1 MTIDPRELDDLE
13 LNRELQEA
21 LGDASAPELHD
32 ITAQQP
38 RSGKTGEQ
46 RGRIRG
52 TIVAVRGD
60 DVLVDIGGKSEAF
73 CPTEEFSPEQPPQ
86 VGQSLSFVPQGFD
99 RETGQMRLSLKAGK
113 SHVDWDSIRVG
124 DVIEARVTGVNIGGL
139 ELDVRGVRGFMPK
152 SQVDLNR
159 LENFTQFVNHKMEC
173 EIVEIDRRGKSVL
186 LSRRRVLERNREAA
200 RQEARQTLQEGQ
212 VRTGV
217 VRRLADFGA
226 FVDIGGID
234 GLLHVSDI
242 SYSRVNNPAEVLKVG
257 DEIQVQI
264 LKIDAAKDRISLG
277 MKQLRADPWSLVEA
291 NYKPS
296 QTIEGRITRLADFG
310 AFVEL
315 EPGVEGLL
323 PISEMSWTRR
333 IRHPRELVKEG
344 DTVRAQILSIDPAQ
358 RRISLS
364 LKALGADPWSTVQ
377 ERYTP
382 QSTVTGVVTRLAAF
396 GAFIQ
401 LEEGV
406 EGLAH
411 ISELSDKHIRSAGDA
426 VKEGQVVQAR
436 ILGVDLTQR
445 RISLSLKSS
454 PSAVPEASA
463 ADAAAHAPA
472 APKKEKKRPLRGG
485 LSW

>member
-1 MTIDPRELDDLE
+1 MTIDPRELDEQE

-21 LGDASAPELHD
+21 LGDANAPELHG
-32 ITAQQP
+32 AP
-38 RSGKTGEQ
+38 ARSRGAKAE
-46 RGRIRG
+46 RGRIHG

-60 DVLVDIGGKSEAF
+60 DVLIDIGGKAEAF
-73 CPTEEFSPEQPPQ
+73 CPTEEFSPDHPPQ
-86 VGQSLSFVPQGFD
+86 LGQSMSFVPQGFD

-113 SHVDWDSIRVG
+113 SHVDWDSIRIG

-152 SQVDLNR
+152 SQVDINR
-159 LENFTQFVNHKMEC
+159 LEHFTQFVNHKMEC

-186 LSRRRVLERNREAA
+186 LSRRRVLEKQRESA
-200 RQEARQTLQEGQ
+200 RAEARQTLAEGQ
-212 VRTGV
+212 VRSGI

-242 SYSRVNNPAEVLKVG
+242 SYARINNPAEVLKVG
-257 DEIQVQI
+257 DEVQVQV
-264 LKIDAAKDRISLG
+264 LKIDTAKDRISLG
-277 MKQLRADPWSLVEA
+277 MKQLKADPWTLVEA

-296 QTIEGRITRLADFG
+296 QTIDGRVTRLADFG

-323 PISEMSWTRR
+323 PVSEMSWTKR

-344 DTVRAQILSIDPAQ
+344 DSVRAQVMSIDSAQ

-382 QSTVTGVVTRLAAF
+382 QSTVTGMVTRLAPF
-396 GAFIQ
+396 GAFVQ

-411 ISELSDKHIRSAGDA
+411 ISELSDKHVRSVGDA

-436 ILGVDLTQR
+436 ILGVDLAQR
-445 RISLSLKSS
+445 RISLSLKTPSS
-454 PSAVPEASA
+454 APIEAAPETPGA
-463 ADAAAHAPA
+463 APA
-472 APKKEKKRPLRGG
+472 APKKEKRRPLRGG
-485 LSW
+485 LAW

>member
-1 MTIDPRELDDLE
+1 MTIDPRELDEQE

-21 LGDASAPELHD
+21 LGDANAPELHD
-32 ITAQQP
+32 ATARARP
-38 RSGKTGEQ
+38 GRTE
-46 RGRIRG
+46 RGRIHG

-60 DVLVDIGGKSEAF
+60 DVLIDIGGKSEAF
-73 CPTEEFSPEQPPQ
+73 CPTEEFSPEHPAQ
-86 VGQSLSFVPQGFD
+86 VGQSMSFVPQGFD

-113 SHVDWDSIRVG
+113 THVDWDSIRIG

-152 SQVDLNR
+152 SQVDINR
-159 LENFTQFVNHKMEC
+159 LEHFTQFVNHKMEC
-173 EIVEIDRRGKSVL
+173 EIVEIDRRGKTVL
-186 LSRRRVLERNREAA
+186 LSRRRVLEKQREVA
-200 RQEARQTLQEGQ
+200 RSEARQTLAEGQ
-212 VRTGV
+212 VRSGV

-242 SYSRVNNPAEVLKVG
+242 SYARVNNPAEVLKVG
-257 DEIQVQI
+257 DEIQVQV
-264 LKIDAAKDRISLG
+264 LKVDTAKDRISLG
-277 MKQLRADPWSLVEA
+277 MKQLKADPWTLIEG

-296 QTIEGRITRLADFG
+296 QTIDGRVTRLAEFG

-323 PISEMSWTRR
+323 PVSEMSWTKRV
-333 IRHPRELVKEG
+333 RHPRELLKEG
-344 DTVRAQILSIDPAQ
+344 DSVRAQIMTIDPAQ

-364 LKALGADPWSTVQ
+364 LKSLGADPWSTVQ

-382 QSTVTGVVTRLAAF
+382 QSTVTGVVTRIAPF
-396 GAFIQ
+396 GAFVQ

-411 ISELSDKHIRSAGDA
+411 ISELSDKHVRSVGDA

-436 ILGVDLTQR
+436 ILGVDLAQR
-445 RISLSLKSS
+445 RISLSLKS
-454 PSAVPEASA
+454 PYVAPAEAATETAASA
-463 ADAAAHAPA
+463 APTPA
-472 APKKEKKRPLRGG
+472 KKEKKRPLRGG

>member
-1 MTIDPRELDDLE
+1 MTIDPRELDEQE
-13 LNRELQEA
+13 LNRELEEA
-21 LGDASAPELHD
+21 LADANAPELHD
-32 ITAQQP
+32 VAP
-38 RSGKTGEQ
+38 RPRPGKSEQ
-46 RGRIRG
+46 RGRIHG
-52 TIVAVRGD
+52 TIVAVRGAD
-60 DVLVDIGGKSEAF
+60 ILVDIGGKSEAF
-73 CPTEEFSPEQPPQ
+73 CPAEEFSPDQPPQ
-86 VGQSLSFVPQGFD
+86 VGQSLAFVPQGFD

-113 SHVDWDSIRVG
+113 SHVDWDSIRIG

-152 SQVDLNR
+152 SQVDLSR

-173 EIVEIDRRGKSVL
+173 EIVEIDRRGKTVL
-186 LSRRRVLERNREAA
+186 LSRRRVLERQRETA
-200 RQEARQTLQEGQ
+200 RQEARQTLEEGQ
-212 VRTGV
+212 VRAGI

-242 SYSRVNNPAEVLKVG
+242 SYARVNNPAEVLKVG
-257 DEIQVQI
+257 DEVQVQI
-264 LKIDAAKDRISLG
+264 LKIDTAKDRISLG
-277 MKQLRADPWSLVEA
+277 MKQLKADPWTLVEA

-296 QTIEGRITRLADFG
+296 QTIDGRVARLADFG
-310 AFVEL
+310 AFIEL

-323 PISEMSWTRR
+323 PISEMSWTKR
-333 IRHPRELVKEG
+333 IRHPRELLKEG
-344 DTVRAQILSIDPAQ
+344 DSVRAQILNVDSSH

-382 QSTVTGVVTRLAAF
+382 QSNVTGVVTRIAPF

-401 LEEGV
+401 LEDGV

-411 ISELSDKHIRSAGDA
+411 ISELSDKHVRAVGDA

-436 ILGVDLTQR
+436 VLAVDLAQR
-445 RISLSLKSS
+445 RISLSLKSA
-454 PSAVPEASA
+454 PSAAPEPTAAEFSSAASA
-463 ADAAAHAPA
+463 T
-472 APKKEKKRPLRGG
+472 PKKERKRPLRGG
-485 LSW
+485 LAW